1 MGICRNC
8 GSQDLYQVGNMF
20 FHSFNKF
27 AFTWNRR
34 PICLAYSADN
44 QLFCFGHIDEAP
56 MALMSGLDL
65 RPRHY
70 LVWPAGLSLEFSH
83 AAPFQ
88 QSRGVAQ
95 FITQPHRETM
105 NLIHTHTQNYA
116 HCRFADYPTVH
127 VFECGRKPGY
137 LERICRDTGITCKFH
152 RDTEWIWINIEK
164 VFVYCSRCGVLVE
177 SLPF

>member
-1 MGICRNC
+1 MGICRKC

-20 FHSFNKF
+20 FHSFDKF
-27 AFTWNRR
+27 AFKWNRR

-88 QSRGVAQ
+88 QSRGVASSSRSHIGRQ
-95 FITQPHRETM
+95 WISFIPTLRT
-105 NLIHTHTQNYA
+105 T
-116 HCRFADYPTVH
+116 PTVDLLIIPLCMSLD
-127 VFECGRKPGY
+127 VGG
-137 LERICRDTGITCKFH
+137 
-152 RDTEWIWINIEK
+152 
-164 VFVYCSRCGVLVE
+164 SRGTWRE
-177 SLPF
+177 SAETQG